1 MAARFGFASLI
12 PPGLVVDSVD
22 GSADTLV
29 ITARG
34 NAPTALCPLCD
45 AASDRVQSHYIR
57 RPSDLPCAGRR
68 VRLRLLVRRF
78 RCVVPVCPR
87 KIFAERFG
95 TKVLAERARR
105 TGRLEE
111 VVHHLGLAM
120 GGRPGAGFAQRLML
134 PVSNDTLLR
143 VVRRRALPRTEPLTV
158 IGIDDWAYR
167 RNHRY
172 GTIVCDLERRRV
184 VALLPDREQATAE
197 AWLRQ
202 HPGIS
207 IVSRDRGGGYGEAVA
222 RALPDATQVADRWH
236 LMENASA
243 AFLDAVR
250 LSMRAVCKTLGA
262 ALIEPALLTAAERL
276 QHDGFLRREDTTQQI
291 LALKDA
297 GYSIKEIVRR
307 TRRSRQLVRQTVRG
321 GRGDVFRVRQSS
333 LDAYLIVLDAE
344 WAAGCCNGA
353 ELWRRLRDQGF
364 RGSLRVVAEW
374 ATRRRRAD
382 QMQVKGQQKA
392 PSARTLARLMGFG
405 RDHVTKADTVIVA
418 AVEAGVPGLA
428 DARNLLERFQAMI
441 RTKAAAELDGWIEQ
455 ARTSLIAPLARG
467 VSKDVAAVRAA
478 ITEPWSNGQ
487 TEGQI
492 TKLKLV
498 KRQMYGRAN
507 LDLLEAR
514 LIGAA

>member
-12 PPGLVVDSVD
+12 PPGLELEKVD
-22 GSADTLV
+22 GDGDTLV
-29 ITARG
+29 VTARSS
-34 NAPTALCPLCD
+34 AATATCPLCG
-45 AASDRVQSHYIR
+45 AASCRVQSHYVR
-57 RPSDLPCAGRR
+57 QPSDLPCAGRR

-78 RCVVPVCPR
+78 RCGVPGCRRQV
-87 KIFAERFG
+87 FAERFG
-95 TKVLAERARR
+95 TTVLAERARR

-111 VVHHLGLAM
+111 IIHHLGLAL
-120 GGRPGAGFAQRLML
+120 GGRPGAGFARRLML
-134 PVSNDTLLR
+134 PASRDTLLR
-143 VVRRRALPRTEPLTV
+143 VVRRRTLPRTEPLTV
-158 IGIDDWAYR
+158 IGIDDWAHR

-202 HPGIS
+202 HPGIG

-222 RALPDATQVADRWH
+222 RALPGAIQVADRWH

-250 LSMRAVCKTLGA
+250 LSMRNVRTALGTVA
-262 ALIEPALLTAAERL
+262 IDPALLTAAERL
-276 QHDGFLRREDTTQQI
+276 RHEGFLRREDTTRQI
-291 LALKDA
+291 LALKEA
-297 GYSIKEIVRR
+297 GHSIKDIVRR
-307 TRRSRQLVRQTVRG
+307 TRHSRKLVRQAIRG
-321 GRGDVFRVRQSS
+321 IGGDVFRVRQSS
-333 LDAYLIVLDAE
+333 VDAYLPVLDAE
-344 WAAGCCNGA
+344 WASGCRNGA

-364 RGSLRVVAEW
+364 QGSLRVVAEW
-374 ATRRRRAD
+374 ATRRRRAEL
-382 QMQVKGQQKA
+382 MQAQGLQKA
-392 PSARTLARLMGFG
+392 PSARTLARLMSVG
-405 RDHVTKADTVIVA
+405 RDHLTKADTVTVA
-418 AVEAGVPGLA
+418 AIEAGVPGLA
-428 DARNLLERFQAMI
+428 KARNLVDQFQAMI

-455 ARTSLIAPLARG
+455 ARASLIAPLARG
-467 VSKDVAAVRAA
+467 VAKDVAAIRAA

-492 TKLKLV
+492 TKLKLI
-498 KRQMYGRAN
+498 KRQMYGRAK

>member
-12 PPGLVVDSVD
+12 PPGLEVDRVD
-22 GSADTLV
+22 DGETTLV
-29 ITARG
+29 VTARS
-34 NAPTALCPLCD
+34 TAATAVCPLCGV
-45 AASDRVQSHYIR
+45 ASSRVQSHYVR
-57 RPSDLPCAGRR
+57 QPSDLPCSGRR

-78 RCVVPVCPR
+78 RCGVSGCQR
-87 KIFAERFG
+87 EMFAERFAP
-95 TKVLAERARR
+95 TVLAERARR
-105 TGRLEE
+105 TGRLDE
-111 VVHHLGLAM
+111 VVHHLGLAL

-143 VVRRRALPRTEPLTV
+143 IVRRRALPRTEPLAV
-158 IGIDDWAYR
+158 VGIDDWAHR

-207 IVSRDRGGGYGEAVA
+207 TVSRDRGGGYGEAVA
-222 RALPDATQVADRWH
+222 RALPDAIQVADRWH

-250 LSMRAVCKTLGA
+250 LSMRAVRSALGA
-262 ALIEPALLTAAERL
+262 AMIDPALLTAAERL
-276 QHDGFLRREDTTQQI
+276 QHEGFLRREDTTRQV
-291 LALKDA
+291 LALKEA
-297 GYSIKEIVRR
+297 GHSIKEIVRR
-307 TRRSRQLVRQTVRG
+307 TRHSRKLVRQAVRG
-321 GRGDVFRVRQSS
+321 AQGDVFRVRQSS
-333 LDAYLIVLDAE
+333 LDVYLPVLDAK
-344 WAAGCCNGA
+344 WAAGCRNGA
-353 ELWRRLRDQGF
+353 ELWRRLKDQGF
-364 RGSLRVVAEW
+364 RGSLRVVTEW
-374 ATRRRRAD
+374 TTRRRRAD
-382 QMQVKGQQKA
+382 QMQAQSLQKA
-392 PSARTLARLMGFG
+392 PSARTLARLLGIG
-405 RDHVTKADTVIVA
+405 RDHLTKADTVTVA

-428 DARNLLERFQAMI
+428 DARSLVERFQAMI
-441 RTKAAAELDGWIEQ
+441 RTKTAGELDGWIEQ

-467 VSKDVAAVRAA
+467 VAKDAAAVRAA

-492 TKLKLV
+492 TRLKLV
-498 KRQMYGRAN
+498 KRQMYGRAK